1 MTHDNWTDKESTD
14 LLKRVLSHKCPKCVS
29 STIMY
34 CPWCEE
40 AIEPVMEGHDEF
52 STQWRCPKCGHRWEE
67 W

>member
-1 MTHDNWTDKESTD
+1 MKPEQQQRAYQNAIAK
-14 LLKRVLSHKCPKCVS
+14 LQGKNLCPKCVS